1 MASALAGLGVDTRPR
16 WWATRATTWSPRVA
30 HGLHGVG
37 VTWGIGTEDE
47 LREAGADV
55 VVDRPEELAAAV

>member
-1 MASALAGLGVDTRPR
+1 MVGDTRYDMVAAR
-16 WWATRATTWSPRVA
+16 A

-37 VTWGIGTEDE
+37 VTWGIGTAAE